1 MIQIKSF
8 VFNPFQENT
17 YIVWDE
23 TKEALVID
31 PGCSDPSER
40 QELSDFITTEGLK
53 VVKLLNTHCHIDH
66 VLGNFFVQKTYGVSL
81 HVHEKD
87 IPVLKAVKTYAPNY
101 GFPDYQEVEVEVV
114 LKEATEITF
123 GNSSFEVLFVP
134 GHAPGHVAFVN
145 KEQKICIS
153 GDVLFRGSIGRTD
166 LPGGN
171 FEILLN
177 SIEQQLFPLGDDMVV
192 YSGHGVST
200 TIGYE
205 RQWNPFVGANAQ
217 MGLK

>member
-40 QELSDFITTEGLK
+40 QELSDFITNEGLK

-171 FEILLN
+171 FEILVN

>member
-40 QELSDFITTEGLK
+40 QELSDFITNEGLK

-101 GFPDYQEVEVEVV
+101 GFPDYQEVEVGVV

-123 GNSSFEVLFVP
+123 GDSSFEVLFVP

>member
-1 MIQIKSF
+1 MIHLKSF
-8 VFNPFQENT
+8 TFNPFQENT
-17 YIVWDE
+17 YVVWDE
-23 TKEALVID
+23 TKEALIID
-31 PGCSDPSER
+31 PGCSDASER
-40 QELSDFITTEGLK
+40 QELSDFITSEGLK

-66 VLGNFFVQKTYGVSL
+66 VLGNYFVQKTYGVSL
-81 HVHEKD
+81 HIHHKD

-101 GFPDYQEVEVEVV
+101 GFPDYQEVEVGVE
-114 LKEATEITF
+114 LKEGTDIMF

-145 KEQKICIS
+145 RAQKICLS

-177 SIEQQLFPLGDDMVV
+177 SIKQQLFPLGDDMVV
-192 YSGHGVST
+192 YSGHGSST

-205 RQWNPFVGANAQ
+205 RQWNPFVGENS
-217 MGLK
+217 

>member
-1 MIQIKSF
+1 MIHLKSF
-8 VFNPFQENT
+8 TFNPFQENT
-17 YIVWDE
+17 YVAWDE
-23 TKEALVID
+23 TNEAIVID
-31 PGCSDPSER
+31 PGCSNPSER
-40 QELSDFITTEGLK
+40 QELSDFITSEGLK
-53 VVKLLNTHCHIDH
+53 IVKLLNTHCHIDH
-66 VLGNFFVQKTYGVSL
+66 VLGNYFVQKTYGVSL
-81 HVHEKD
+81 HIHEKD

-101 GFPDYQEVEVEVV
+101 GFPDYQEVEVGVI
-114 LKEATEITF
+114 LKEGTHITF

-145 KEQKICIS
+145 KVQKICLS

-171 FEILLN
+171 FETLLN

-205 RQWNPFVGANAQ
+205 RRWNPFVGENAQ

>member
-171 FEILLN
+171 FEILVN

>member
-66 VLGNFFVQKTYGVSL
+66 VLGNFFVQKTYSVSL